1 MKTSYV
7 LGIVALV
14 FSLTQLSAQVMS
26 QGNFMIGASLGF
38 SVAESNVT
46 LQSGVGNEKGQ
57 GPSSS
62 QFNIAPNIGYFIVD
76 DFALGIGMDYTYN
89 SIQNP
94 TEEKKDG
101 SNLLF
106 GPFMRYYFPVDEDI
120 AIFLVTNFGFGNSSN
135 TQEIAGQPQNIQSN
149 IFAVGVGPGLT
160 IISGSA
166 IGLEAILKYNY
177 ARSTFD
183 TDIAGVQT
191 TTTTKGNQFDFSL
204 GVQFYFGGI
213 EKATRPGNTTP
224 RPGF

>member
-1 MKTSYV
+1 M
-7 LGIVALV
+7 VALV
-14 FSLTQLSAQVMS
+14 LSLTQLSAQVMD

-46 LQSGVGNEKGQ
+46 LQSGVANEKGQ

-62 QFNIAPNIGYFIVD
+62 QFNIAPSVGYFIVD
-76 DFALGIGMDYTYN
+76 DFALGIGMDYTYS

-94 TEEKKDG
+94 NEEKKDG

-135 TQEIAGQPQNIQSN
+135 TQEIAGQAQNIQSN

-166 IGLEAILKYNY
+166 VGLEAIFKYNY

-213 EKATRPGNTTP
+213 EKAARPSSTPTRPG
-224 RPGF
+224 F